1 MLECNRKKRLRNI
14 SLVLMIV
21 MIFNLVSNLSAN
33 YVSATEMGINY
44 TLFSKNNIVINNYK
58 TNIQGNIYA
67 GKDLT
72 YTGEKKAEIT
82 GTYNVNGEI
91 DEEKINSNYEN
102 IKKPQQMI
110 DFDDFIISKLKF
122 KKEINED
129 VKYSNETLN
138 ISSPLKIDGSL
149 YLENVNLNGE
159 GYVIVK
165 DDIVYEYVNDE
176 KNEYNA
182 FLYSEKGDILIEG
195 TEIIING
202 ILSAPKG
209 KVKINAKNIVINGAI
224 YADEIELNGSEL
236 KVNESKD
243 LIEKLE
249 FSPKAEINVTGEL
262 KENRKVTVDI
272 LKSQDIDYIK
282 KNANVLWEI
291 KSIDLEDYDA
301 KDEGIKIDE
310 ENSDDYSKEMIFK
323 KAGKYLVTVNID
335 EEIQSKTIEKEIVI
349 SEVEKEFT
357 VDNTAP
363 KSSVEVEK
371 EKKADIVFTIGNEE
385 SENIEKYND
394 EVKKIVSDLEE
405 KGVKVNFKTVSTSS
419 LTAKNSFEWKEYD
432 HYNYQD
438 WYGQTLA
445 KHIIKNNKDIMMVG
459 YFWAPLKDFLFIEDD
474 NKGQKI
480 FTFDLQRDKNNWH
493 TMEGGGF
500 LFNTTVAENTI
511 KGFCVLVTSNGLR
524 LAEIKETNLE
534 DFRNGRY
541 QNVYN
546 AGTLLGNYPLDDVY
560 ALHSFKIVVDSRSIS
575 LWDGDNLIIDNY
587 ILPENDYGYGY
598 GPIISHN
605 SHGCSQQS
613 YFTFSNIKMQAV
625 QGDTLEDVIND
636 YEWTEGA
643 ERYLINLSKS
653 EVPDLVN
660 SEDKYSFIKNLM
672 EKDINLIGIGNDENK
687 SQFDEVIKNTKGLFL
702 DLENEDKFETL
713 KNYMTNGVLSKDYSV
728 LDYLNVNEEIKYN
741 NSYSDYENDPMYQSV
756 WEYQYNPSIYENN
769 LEDKSV
775 QFIRKADPI
784 TSFENTGLYS
794 ITLAVRDNPVD
805 ENDSY
810 DDERLWSDKDV
821 YNKALF
827 VQNAPKACLSYEV
840 FKDEENEDLCIVNIT
855 DNSYDLD
862 HISSENKGIVERKYS
877 WKKYEDEEWTEGYI
891 PNKLTIGETYMLKT
905 IVKWYDDWF
914 KSWNF

>member
-1 MLECNRKKRLRNI
+1 MLGCDRKKRLRNI

-58 TNIQGNIYA
+58 TNIEGNIYA

-195 TEIIING
+195 TEVIING
-202 ILSAPKG
+202 VLSAPKG

-236 KVNESKD
+236 KINESKE

-249 FSPKAEINVTGEL
+249 FSPKAEINVIGEL

-282 KNANVLWEI
+282 KNANVSWEI
-291 KSIDLEDYDA
+291 KSIDLDEA

-349 SEVEKEFT
+349 EEDKNPIASVDLESSYVRNPEKENKAEINIKDLSYSEDNDSIEIRNWKIYYDSNNDGEYEEEVLSSEDNKNSVVYETDKVGKYKVKLFVKENFTNTITKFINEEDYLTSEVEKEFT
-357 VDNTAP
+357 VDNIAP
-363 KSSVEVEK
+363 KSSVELEK

-438 WYGQTLA
+438 WYLPTIA
-445 KHIIKNNKDIMMVG
+445 KHIIRNNKDIMMIG
-459 YFWAPLKDFLFIEDD
+459 YSWAPLKDFLFIEDD

-500 LFNTTVAENTI
+500 LFNTTVTENTI

-534 DFRNGRY
+534 DFRNGSY

-575 LWDGDNLIIDNY
+575 LWDGDKLIIDNY

-605 SHGCSQQS
+605 SHACSQQS

-625 QGDTLEDVIND
+625 QGDTLEDVING

-643 ERYLINLSKS
+643 EGYLINLSKS

-702 DLENEDKFETL
+702 DLENENKFETL

-728 LDYLNVNEEIKYN
+728 LDYLNVNEEIKYH

-756 WEYQYNPSIYENN
+756 WRYQYNPSIYENN
-769 LEDKSV
+769 LEDKNV
-775 QFIRKADPI
+775 QCIRKADPI
-784 TSFENTGLYS
+784 TSLENTGLYS
-794 ITLAVRDNPVD
+794 IT
-805 ENDSY
+805 
-810 DDERLWSDKDV
+810 
-821 YNKALF
+821 
-827 VQNAPKACLSYEV
+827 
-840 FKDEENEDLCIVNIT
+840 
-855 DNSYDLD
+855 
-862 HISSENKGIVERKYS
+862 
-877 WKKYEDEEWTEGYI
+877 
-891 PNKLTIGETYMLKT
+891 
-905 IVKWYDDWF
+905 
-914 KSWNF
+914 

>member
-72 YTGEKKAEIT
+72 YTGEEKAVIT

-91 DEEKINSNYEN
+91 EQEKINSIYEN

-182 FLYSEKGDILIEG
+182 FLYTEKGDILIEG
-195 TEIIING
+195 TEVIING
-202 ILSAPKG
+202 VLSAPKG

-236 KVNESKD
+236 KVNESKE

-249 FSPKAEINVTGEL
+249 FSPKAEINVIGEL

-282 KNANVLWEI
+282 KNANVSWEI
-291 KSIDLEDYDA
+291 KSIDLDEA

-349 SEVEKEFT
+349 EEDKNPIASVHLESSYVRNPDKENKAEINIQDLSYSEDNDSIEIRNWKIYYDSNNDGEYEEEVLSSEDNKNSVVYETDKVGKYKVKLFVKENFTNTITKFINEEDYLTSEVEKEFT
-357 VDNTAP
+357 VDNIAP
-363 KSSVEVEK
+363 KSSVELEK

-459 YFWAPLKDFLFIEDD
+459 YFWAPLKDFLFI
-474 NKGQKI
+474 
-480 FTFDLQRDKNNWH
+480 
-493 TMEGGGF
+493 
-500 LFNTTVAENTI
+500 
-511 KGFCVLVTSNGLR
+511 
-524 LAEIKETNLE
+524 
-534 DFRNGRY
+534 
-541 QNVYN
+541 
-546 AGTLLGNYPLDDVY
+546 
-560 ALHSFKIVVDSRSIS
+560 
-575 LWDGDNLIIDNY
+575 
-587 ILPENDYGYGY
+587 
-598 GPIISHN
+598 
-605 SHGCSQQS
+605 
-613 YFTFSNIKMQAV
+613 
-625 QGDTLEDVIND
+625 
-636 YEWTEGA
+636 
-643 ERYLINLSKS
+643 
-653 EVPDLVN
+653 
-660 SEDKYSFIKNLM
+660 
-672 EKDINLIGIGNDENK
+672 
-687 SQFDEVIKNTKGLFL
+687 
-702 DLENEDKFETL
+702 
-713 KNYMTNGVLSKDYSV
+713 
-728 LDYLNVNEEIKYN
+728 
-741 NSYSDYENDPMYQSV
+741 
-756 WEYQYNPSIYENN
+756 
-769 LEDKSV
+769 
-775 QFIRKADPI
+775 
-784 TSFENTGLYS
+784 
-794 ITLAVRDNPVD
+794 
-805 ENDSY
+805 
-810 DDERLWSDKDV
+810 
-821 YNKALF
+821 
-827 VQNAPKACLSYEV
+827 
-840 FKDEENEDLCIVNIT
+840 
-855 DNSYDLD
+855 
-862 HISSENKGIVERKYS
+862 
-877 WKKYEDEEWTEGYI
+877 
-891 PNKLTIGETYMLKT
+891 
-905 IVKWYDDWF
+905 
-914 KSWNF
+914 